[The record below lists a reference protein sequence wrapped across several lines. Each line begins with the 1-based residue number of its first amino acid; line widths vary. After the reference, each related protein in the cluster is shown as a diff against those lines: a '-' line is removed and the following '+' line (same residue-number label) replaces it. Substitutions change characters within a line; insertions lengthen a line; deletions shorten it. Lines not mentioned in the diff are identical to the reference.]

1 MVYQAHDV
9 IWWIC
14 GIFVVFSIII
24 SMWLIWNH
32 FRHFTEPRF
41 QKPIIRILL
50 MVPVCVRRRLSI
62 ARSISRSLDSHM
74 TCRCSCVGVLVKIYS
89 IDSYLSLTWPP
100 SALYLDWFRDWY
112 ATPSLARSNP
122 IESNRTE

>member
-62 ARSISRSLDSHM
+62 ARSLARFSHDVSLLL
-74 TCRCSCVGVLVKIYS
+74 CWCAVKIYS